1 MSSSTSLSDLPN
13 IGPRSQ
19 EWLNTVGLYV
29 LSDLEDVG
37 AVEVYRQLKELD
49 FPVTLNLV
57 YAVQGAIMGCP
68 WNHLP
73 PDIREN
79 LKSRVLALDNNS
91 KR

>member
-19 EWLNTVGLYV
+19 EWLNAIGLYS
-29 LSDLEDVG
+29 LSDLENVG
-37 AVEVYRQLKELD
+37 AVEVYQQLRELD

-57 YAVQGAIMGCP
+57 YAVQGAIMDCP

-73 PDIREN
+73 TDIRVS
-79 LKSRVLALDNNS
+79 LKFLVLELDVNS

>member
-1 MSSSTSLSDLPN
+1 MSTSTSLSDLPN

-19 EWLNTVGLYV
+19 EWLNAIGIYALA
-29 LSDLEDVG
+29 DLENVG
-37 AVEVYRQLKELD
+37 PVEVCRQLRELD

-57 YAVQGAIMGCP
+57 YAVQGAIIDCP

-73 PDIREN
+73 PDNRDN
-79 LKSRVLALDNNS
+79 LKSQVLELDINI